1 MNMRERIKKELL
13 SAAKNTTES
22 ADALVLLVG
31 YEEGHAIT
39 TMVGAGENIIC
50 LLTKALDRALK
61 MHPDSME
68 IALRMSIAKII
79 LGGDKHADQ

>member
-1 MNMRERIKKELL
+1 MNMRERIKEELL
-13 SAAKNTTES
+13 NAAKDTTES

-31 YEEGHAIT
+31 HEEGHAIT
-39 TMVGAGENIIC
+39 TIVGTGENIIC
-50 LLTKALDRALK
+50 LLTKALDRVLK

-68 IALRMSIAKII
+68 NDLRMSIAKII